1 MSIKKS
7 VPQREYKYL
16 YRINSDLDF
25 EISDLLD
32 IDETDLNEADKIR
45 VRAYVSER
53 NNLLKEIK
61 MMLGDMTASGVRQK
75 LKSLQKDAVVNS
87 VKKFLNEYQ
96 GHNEGELE
104 DMTLEQVKK
113 EYEKIKAM
121 YNGNYAKVKE
131 RCDKLED

>member
-1 MSIKKS
+1 
-7 VPQREYKYL
+7 
-16 YRINSDLDF
+16 
-25 EISDLLD
+25 
-32 IDETDLNEADKIR
+32 
-45 VRAYVSER
+45 
-53 NNLLKEIK
+53 
-61 MMLGDMTASGVRQK
+61 MLGDMTASGVRQK
-75 LKSLQKDAVVNS
+75 LKSLQKDSVVNS

-131 RCDKLED
+131 RCDKIDN